1 MRVLQVVCTDAN
13 GLFSIVT
20 IPCAGLVAL
29 ILLQRSCPGVRG
41 ASRRKNKMKS
51 SSRCAINQSIV
62 DLCIC
67 LDRD

>member
-1 MRVLQVVCTDAN
+1 MCTDAN
-13 GLFSIVT
+13 ELFSIVT

-29 ILLQRSCPGVRG
+29 ILLQRSCPRVRG
-41 ASRRKNKMKS
+41 ASREKKMKS